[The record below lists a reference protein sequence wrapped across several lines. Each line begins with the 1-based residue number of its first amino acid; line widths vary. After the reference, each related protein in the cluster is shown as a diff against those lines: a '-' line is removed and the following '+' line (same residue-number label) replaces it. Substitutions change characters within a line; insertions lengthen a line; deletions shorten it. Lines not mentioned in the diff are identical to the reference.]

1 MPMSRLSF
9 SSISSTDSR
18 LGGGALARAEAE
30 EALPAEALEEVV
42 LDDDAAY
49 DALAVLSFLRALPE
63 EEDDVVRVSVPNG
76 SVDAFV
82 VVASG
87 ALSSRKSTSSSPSAS
102 SSSHSVR
109 GRPGSGRFFSNAS
122 NSFSMSDQK
131 SEKP

>member
-18 LGGGALARAEAE
+18 LGGGALERAEAE
-30 EALPAEALEEVV
+30 EALEDAEELEDVV
-42 LDDDAAY
+42 LDEDEVY
-49 DALAVLSFLRALPE
+49 DALAVPSFLRALPE

-76 SVDAFV
+76 SLDVLV
-82 VVASG
+82 VSG

-109 GRPGSGRFFSNAS
+109 GRPRSGRFFSNSA

>member
-1 MPMSRLSF
+1 MSRLSF

-18 LGGGALARAEAE
+18 LGGGALERAEAE
-30 EALPAEALEEVV
+30 EELEDVV
-42 LDDDAAY
+42 LDEDEVY
-49 DALAVLSFLRALPE
+49 DALAVPSFLRALPE

-76 SVDAFV
+76 SVDVLV
-82 VVASG
+82 VSG

-109 GRPGSGRFFSNAS
+109 GRPRSGRLFSNS
-122 NSFSMSDQK
+122 ENSFSMSDQK

>member
-18 LGGGALARAEAE
+18 LGGGAFERAVAE
-30 EALPAEALEEVV
+30 EALELAV
-42 LDDDAAY
+42 LDDDEAY
-49 DALAVLSFLRALPE
+49 DALAVPSFLRALPE

-76 SVDAFV
+76 SLDVLV
-82 VVASG
+82 VYG

-109 GRPGSGRFFSNAS
+109 GRTRSGRFFSNS
-122 NSFSMSDQK
+122 ENSFSMSDQK

>member
-18 LGGGALARAEAE
+18 LGGGAFERAVAE
-30 EALPAEALEEVV
+30 EALELAV
-42 LDDDAAY
+42 LDADEAY
-49 DALAVLSFLRALPE
+49 DALAVPSFLRALPE
-63 EEDDVVRVSVPNG
+63 EEEDVVRLSAPNG
-76 SVDAFV
+76 SVDV

>member
-1 MPMSRLSF
+1 MSRLSF

-18 LGGGALARAEAE
+18 LGGGALERAEAE
-30 EALPAEALEEVV
+30 EELEDVV
-42 LDDDAAY
+42 LDEDEVY
-49 DALAVLSFLRALPE
+49 DALAVPSFLRALPE

-76 SVDAFV
+76 SVDVLV
-82 VVASG
+82 VSG

-109 GRPGSGRFFSNAS
+109 GRPRSGRLFSNSA